1 LEQALR
7 RLVGFAT
14 LARAAG
20 RLQKAVEKAKV
31 DAFSRRLCTGV
42 TVALTALAVLTGCGG
57 NSSSSSTVS
66 AGALSSSS
74 MSGSASTPETNGTTL
89 ATSAA
94 TTDVALHCDP
104 EPCQLTRA
112 ELAAKLDALCL
123 RGNAAVERADISFEQ
138 ARKASDYAGA
148 GAAMESALLEF
159 PPYQLAIQ
167 GLAPPA
173 QDRAALT
180 HFEDVT
186 RRIHGLSERI
196 VAAARARHTADT
208 IRLTRLVQEDL
219 AARARAAVDLGTN
232 HCGR

>member
-1 LEQALR
+1 MHR
-7 RLVGFAT
+7 F
-14 LARAAG
+14 LA
-20 RLQKAVEKAKV
+20 
-31 DAFSRRLCTGV
+31 GV
-42 TVALTALAVLTGCGG
+42 AVALTALVVLTGCGG
-57 NSSSSSTVS
+57 NSSSSSTAS
-66 AGALSSSS
+66 AGALSSS
-74 MSGSASTPETNGTTL
+74 NTTL
-89 ATSAA
+89 AASAA
-94 TTDVALHCDP
+94 STDVALHCDP

-123 RGNAAVERADISFEQ
+123 RGNAAVEQADIGFEQ
-138 ARKASDYAGA
+138 ATKASDYAKA
-148 GAAMESALLEF
+148 GAAMASALLEF

-173 QDRAALT
+173 RDRAAWT

-196 VAAARARHTADT
+196 VAAARARHTPET

-219 AARARAAVDLGTN
+219 ATRTRAAVELGSK

>member
-1 LEQALR
+1 
-7 RLVGFAT
+7 
-14 LARAAG
+14 
-20 RLQKAVEKAKV
+20 
-31 DAFSRRLCTGV
+31 
-42 TVALTALAVLTGCGG
+42 
-57 NSSSSSTVS
+57 
-66 AGALSSSS
+66 
-74 MSGSASTPETNGTTL
+74 
-89 ATSAA
+89 
-94 TTDVALHCDP
+94 
-104 EPCQLTRA
+104 
-112 ELAAKLDALCL
+112 LAAKLDALCV
-123 RGNAAVERADISFEQ
+123 RGNATVERAGISFER
-138 ARKASDYAGA
+138 ATKASDYTKA